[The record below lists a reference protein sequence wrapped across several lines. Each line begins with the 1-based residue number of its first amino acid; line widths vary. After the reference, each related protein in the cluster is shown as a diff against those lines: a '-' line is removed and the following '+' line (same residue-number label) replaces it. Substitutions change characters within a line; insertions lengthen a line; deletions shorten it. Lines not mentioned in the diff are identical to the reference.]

1 MQHSR
6 GELTNALSI
15 RHLWDSSGTLDDAI
29 DPTAHDL
36 LAVDFARPT
45 AGHHSRG
52 RKRDLRRDVTFRRLY
67 ARRPSRPQA
76 AACPCLSPHAPT
88 AMRLRLAPS
97 VAGSPSG
104 CPDARNSAGDCRL
117 AREAHLSTVVDRTL
131 VHILSTVTESN
142 RARVLVP
149 SPLTVLMGS
158 PGTTEERVK
167 KLRRIATLLSQGPRG
182 QPSGPE
188 TTPLNAETSDVPAE

>member
-88 AMRLRLAPS
+88 AIRLRLAPS

-117 AREAHLSTVVDRTL
+117 ARRASVSVQAPETPRSGRRTEAALGGTRR
-131 VHILSTVTESN
+131 N
-142 RARVLVP
+142 RCIGTSSARASSP
-149 SPLTVLMGS
+149 SEGARAPS
-158 PGTTEERVK
+158 
-167 KLRRIATLLSQGPRG
+167 LSQGG
-182 QPSGPE
+182 TSSGGAGRRRR
-188 TTPLNAETSDVPAE
+188 TAV